1 MCASFLNSVKTF
13 SDEILLEF
21 SDILKEPT
29 KRLIEQGGGDV
40 NATDNGGET
49 VLYKV
54 CCSFSQDNYKQNSRL
69 VNRLLNLGA
78 NPCILPR
85 GSVGRSYGYA
95 LRLIVERYAYG
106 HDISRKENGVSVKP
120 DDPGPPFTPTHRQRM
135 VKIIDELLS
144 DGIDMNCYKDGVS
157 FLWFGNKT
165 TELRSLFRK
174 HILSES
180 FAVSSIVDTEK
191 FFQEVAY
198 CFCDEDIPT
207 LIAWLKLW
215 ITQIERKF
223 GYDCVFTTE
232 SVFKR
237 SDMRA
242 FSKLLFWNNDKMA
255 GEILKQYRKYLLEFR
270 DIFKISNHRPLFK
283 PFNLAYISG
292 KTKLLDILRKQ
303 GTVSDCNLD
312 AFRDCFVIQSL
323 CNFSG
328 KNKKTL
334 EYSEISNQLL
344 TSDVDMESIDL
355 LETVMKFFDP
365 VQRYKMGDH
374 TMHNR
379 SNLGRILGEIGV
391 KKGRSTK
398 NEKQTRLKYEIEKT
412 ELVRT
417 LVDRG
422 CSLHTSTDQDK
433 SRNSVNLLDFL
444 IPLACGQAIVYH
456 LFRAGASLRFL
467 SDKCD
472 LLYRYCAHRSHYTLK
487 EKLYDPERFKLVLCQ
502 AVVLE
507 GYRVSDDDLERIKND
522 DEEEVMWFSQAMDT
536 PLSLRCLSRS
546 VVRTELRRHSNNRT
560 ILPGIESLPVPDLLK
575 QYIRYEGIMC
585 EIEMDAVISGNVFD

>member
-1 MCASFLNSVKTF
+1 MHMDT
-13 SDEILLEF
+13 I
-21 SDILKEPT
+21 
-29 KRLIEQGGGDV
+29 
-40 NATDNGGET
+40 
-49 VLYKV
+49 
-54 CCSFSQDNYKQNSRL
+54 
-69 VNRLLNLGA
+69 
-78 NPCILPR
+78 
-85 GSVGRSYGYA
+85 SVGRSTMAG
-95 LRLIVERYAYG
+95 
-106 HDISRKENGVSVKP
+106 VKP
-120 DDPGPPFTPTHRQRM
+120 DDPGPPFTPTHRHEM
-135 VKIIDELLS
+135 IKFIDELLS
-144 DGIDMNCYKDGVS
+144 FRIDMNCYKDGVS

-165 TELRSLFRK
+165 TDLRSLFRK
-174 HILSES
+174 HVLSES
-180 FAVSSIVDTEK
+180 FAVSSIVDKEK

-198 CFCDEDIPT
+198 CFCDDDIPT

-242 FSKLLFWNNDKMA
+242 FSKLLFWNNDKVA
-255 GEILKQYRKYLLEFR
+255 GKILKQYRKYLLEFR

-283 PFNLAYISG
+283 PFNLAFISG
-292 KTKLLDILRKQ
+292 KTKLLDILRKH

-328 KNKKTL
+328 KNKKTI

-344 TSDVDMESIDL
+344 TSDVDMESMDL
-355 LETVMKFFDP
+355 LETVVKFFDP
-365 VQRYKMGDH
+365 MQRYKMRDH

-379 SNLGRILGEIGV
+379 SNFGRILGEIGV

-398 NEKQTRLKYEIEKT
+398 NEMQTRLRYEDERTK
-412 ELVRT
+412 LVRS

-422 CSLHTSTDQDK
+422 CSLHTTDHNK
-433 SRNSVNLLDFL
+433 SRNSVSLLDFL
-444 IPLACGQAIVYH
+444 VPSTSGQAIIYH
-456 LFRAGASLRFL
+456 LFRAGASLQFL

-472 LLYRYCAHRSHYTLK
+472 LLYRYCAHRSYHTRK
-487 EKLYDPERFKLVLCQ
+487 EKVYDPERFKLVLCR

-507 GYRVSDDDLERIKND
+507 GYRVSDEDLERIKTA
-522 DEEEVMWFSQAMDT
+522 DEEGVAWFSRAMDT

-575 QYIRYEGIMC
+575 RYIGYEGVIC
-585 EIEMDAVISGNVFD
+585 EIDMDAVISGNVFD